1 MRLAIAIE
9 APRVQRSGVFRG
21 VLEGLP
27 CDDDP
32 AFLGVDHEGL
42 MTGHVPRRRHDPD
55 AGHDLRLAFEKLELR
70 VAKVDDTFGHRVVG
84 LPRGFVFD
92 LLREDRH
99 AGEAEV
105 VARMIEVQVAVRD
118 AAHILLLDAG
128 LAQRR
133 VELPPHRLV
142 LRVDLGQAFPDAG
155 VEEHRAARMED
166 EERVDDDGRTAEGQV
181 RRRDEVTHVQADD
194 VARAEDAHAVRRR
207 GSSASR
213 RESPNRLNP
222 NTARLM
228 ATPGAIASQGARSRN
243 CMPAP
248 RSMRPHEGVGSN
260 TPRPRNDREASRRIA
275 CPRNAVIMMR
285 YGAKTFGATCTNMMR
300 IAFVPT
306 ERVASMYGIS
316 TTDSALDRT
325 TRETR
330 GMIGTVTAAMT
341 LAILSS
347 PVPRAATTAMAM
359 TMSGKESRTSMR
371 RCLILSL
378 RPPR

>member
-275 CPRNAVIMMR
+275 CPRNAVIMMTAFLGQAILLEASLSFLGLGVFEPTPSWGLMLR
-285 YGAKTFGATCTNMMR
+285 GAGMQFLERAPWLAIAPGVAISLAVFGFNL
-300 IAFVPT
+300 F
-306 ERVASMYGIS
+306 G
-316 TTDSALDRT
+316 DSLRDALDPRLRT
-325 TRETR
+325 
-330 GMIGTVTAAMT
+330 A
-341 LAILSS
+341 
-347 PVPRAATTAMAM
+347 
-359 TMSGKESRTSMR
+359 
-371 RCLILSL
+371 
-378 RPPR
+378 

>member
-128 LAQRR
+128 LAQ
-133 VELPPHRLV
+133 
-142 LRVDLGQAFPDAG
+142 Q
-155 VEEHRAARMED
+155 
-166 EERVDDDGRTAEGQV
+166 RVDDDRRTAEGQV

-275 CPRNAVIMMR
+275 CPRNAVIMMTAFLGQAILLEASLSFLGLGVFEPTPSWGLMLR
-285 YGAKTFGATCTNMMR
+285 GAGMQFLERAPWLAIAPGVAISLAVFGFNL
-300 IAFVPT
+300 F
-306 ERVASMYGIS
+306 G
-316 TTDSALDRT
+316 DSLRDALDPRLRT
-325 TRETR
+325 
-330 GMIGTVTAAMT
+330 A
-341 LAILSS
+341 
-347 PVPRAATTAMAM
+347 
-359 TMSGKESRTSMR
+359 
-371 RCLILSL
+371 
-378 RPPR
+378 